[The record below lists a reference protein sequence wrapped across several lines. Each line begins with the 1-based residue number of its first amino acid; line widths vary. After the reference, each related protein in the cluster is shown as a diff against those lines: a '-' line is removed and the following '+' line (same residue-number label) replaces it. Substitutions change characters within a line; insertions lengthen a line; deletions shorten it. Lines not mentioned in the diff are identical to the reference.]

1 MNLYFGCVQSQG
13 TKGVHYCVL
22 WDTFRTAGAK
32 ERGFTTFLDTY
43 RIDSAKEGGSPRA
56 INIKQKYLGRFGVLV
71 VVDMAPPIGCRS
83 EVRCCCPA

>member
-43 RIDSAKEGGSPRA
+43 RIDSAKEGVHRV
-56 INIKQKYLGRFGVLV
+56 Q
-71 VVDMAPPIGCRS
+71 
-83 EVRCCCPA
+83 